1 MSRMAKEMSRIAK
14 ATGFTCLALPV
25 GLAYAQ
31 APAES
36 PRITAG
42 ESGSSRIDQAM
53 AEDIVVTAR
62 RVNERLQNVPLSIT
76 VVDARQLTERNVR
89 SAFDLPNVAPGL
101 SVQASGSGT
110 TAQFSLRGQGQ
121 TLGQSAPGVVPYFA
135 EVPEFSTQFYDLA
148 SVQVL
153 KGPQGTLF
161 GRNTTGGAILFSPV
175 RPGNE
180 WEGFITGRLGS
191 YDRRDLEFAVGGAI
205 VPDKVM
211 LRVAGQIL
219 RRDGY
224 VHELTSGKRA
234 NDEHKTSF
242 RASLILSPV
251 EGFENY
257 TIVERTRIDEHGV
270 AQIFSGFRA
279 SHPLA
284 AEFTALLANQQ
295 ALGIRKLATSQP
307 LFNKFKSNGVINTT
321 TLDITENISLKN
333 IFSYR
338 EFDVSRGFDL
348 DGTTLPVLDVVNPF
362 KGYTKNRTEE
372 IQLRGDF
379 SQLRFVVGYY
389 DETLKD
395 PYRLAS
401 QTVQYLQGLGFLP
414 AAGFNKGDQK
424 TKAGFLEVT
433 YDVTDALALTGGIRR
448 TKDSRSSKAQTSLLV
463 PGFPAGPVLAASG
476 SFKATTWNASAL
488 YKINPNVS
496 VYGAVRRG
504 FRAGGFNPAAS
515 TPELLSYA
523 PETVTDYEI
532 GIKSFF
538 VTEGGWKIRANV
550 DLFYDD
556 YKNIQRLVLLPTVPA
571 ATYTTNAARGNVKGL
586 DLELSVAPSPV
597 FETSFQYA
605 YLDTQYKDYTDF
617 VVTPTGLVSADLSDS
632 RFPNAPRHQFT
643 LTPRLNMPL
652 SNELG
657 TVTALAAL
665 YYQTGVAFDPANRID
680 GVLQPGTTVKGYAK
694 LDLRVEW
701 RDIAGTGL
709 SLAAYARN
717 VTNKKY
723 IVGNANQL
731 ANFGTLLYTYAEP
744 RILAMEATFK
754 F

>member
-1 MSRMAKEMSRIAK
+1 MSRIANKMSHIAK
-14 ATGFTCLALPV
+14 ATGFACLAVPA
-25 GLAYAQ
+25 GLAHAQ
-31 APAES
+31 TPVEAPRPAAEQADAPA
-36 PRITAG
+36 
-42 ESGSSRIDQAM
+42 IDQAM
-53 AEDIVVTAR
+53 VGDIVVTAR
-62 RVNERLQNVPLSIT
+62 RINERLQNVPVSIT
-76 VVDARQLTERNVR
+76 VIDAQKLSERNVR
-89 SAFDLPNVAPGL
+89 NAFDLPAVAPGL
-101 SVQASGSGT
+101 SAQASGSGT
-110 TAQFSLRGQGQ
+110 TVQFSLRGQGQ

-161 GRNTTGGAILFSPV
+161 GRNTTGGAILFSPA
-175 RPGNE
+175 RPDNDLT
-180 WEGFITGRLGS
+180 GFVTGRLGTH
-191 YDRRDLEFAVGGAI
+191 DRHDLEFAAGGAI
-205 VPDKVM
+205 VPDKIMV
-211 LRVAGQIL
+211 RVAGQIL

-242 RASLILSPV
+242 RASLILVPF
-251 EGFENY
+251 EGLENY
-257 TIVERTRIDEHGV
+257 TIYERTRIDEHGA

-284 AEFTALLANQQ
+284 AQFATLLANQQ
-295 ALGIRKLATSQP
+295 ALGIRTLATSQP

-321 TLDITENISLKN
+321 TLDITENLSLKN
-333 IFSYR
+333 IFSFR

-348 DGTTLPVLDVVNPF
+348 DGTTLKVLDVVNPF

-372 IQLRGDF
+372 VQFRGNFDRA
-379 SQLRFVVGYY
+379 RFVAGYY
-389 DETLKD
+389 DETLND
-395 PYRLAS
+395 PYKLAS
-401 QTVQYLQGLGFLP
+401 QTVQYLAGLGFLP
-414 AAGFNKGDQK
+414 AGGFNEGDQK
-424 TKAGFLEVT
+424 TKAGFFEAT
-433 YDVTDALALTGGIRR
+433 FDVSDAFSLTGGIRR

-463 PGFPAGPVLAASG
+463 PGFPAGPILKASG

-488 YKINPNVS
+488 YKIDPNVS
-496 VYGAVRRG
+496 VYAAVRRG

-515 TPELLSYA
+515 TPDLLSYD
-523 PETVTDYEI
+523 PETVTDYEV

-538 VTEGGWKIRANV
+538 MTEGGWKIRTNV

-586 DLELSVAPSPV
+586 DLELVVAPNPM

-605 YLDTQYKDYTDF
+605 YLDTNYKDYTDF

-643 LTPRLNMPL
+643 LTPRLNVPL
-652 SNELG
+652 SNNLG
-657 TVTALAAL
+657 TVTALAAV
-665 YYQTGVAFDPANRID
+665 YYQTGVAFDPANRIN
-680 GVLQPGTTVKGYAK
+680 GVLQTGTTVKGYTK
-694 LDLRVEW
+694 LDLRIDW
-701 RDIAGTGL
+701 RDIAGSGF
-709 SLAAYARN
+709 SVAAYARN

-731 ANFGTLLYTYAEP
+731 ANFGTLLYTYGEP
-744 RILAMEATFK
+744 RLLGMEATFK